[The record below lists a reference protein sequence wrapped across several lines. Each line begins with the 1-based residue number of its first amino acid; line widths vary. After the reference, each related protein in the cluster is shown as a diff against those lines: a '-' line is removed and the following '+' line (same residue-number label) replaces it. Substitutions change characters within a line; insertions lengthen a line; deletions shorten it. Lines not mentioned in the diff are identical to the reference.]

1 MAISYVSEVVKGN
14 SFIQPFSL
22 ELMSKVNS
30 YKQSTF
36 YQNASKLENEIS
48 GLANADILN
57 PLQKQRA
64 QELTNNLTTQI
75 NNMSSLDYSDM
86 NVSNTLEG
94 MAGSVS
100 QDDQVRRGVSS
111 TKQVR
116 ELQSN
121 IDKLKTDPKLNK
133 FYSAANEEYALR
145 PVQAYIKGGAMATF
159 DGETAPTPY
168 KGNPFNRLQD
178 AVKKIMPDIEVG
190 FSATNNPFFIEK
202 GTRKSVDP
210 DKVYAAISGSVDG
223 DMLKQIQIDSWYN
236 TKNFT
241 PDQTLQAYNAN
252 YTNKL
257 GSLTGLQD
265 YYQKRVDA
273 EVIPSVK
280 AEYQRELDDVNNRSK
295 QLTTAYRPK
304 EIAKQLETSQGQEAV
319 NYNIYSSRLFDD
331 VVKAGSYKQM
341 DKSLIQDPAEM
352 WKAKTELAK
361 YTASLKAQAA
371 SNKKKAADGTDIP
384 IGNVGDLAYNT
395 ENAEQAASHK
405 VTLGTY
411 TERNNAYEQNINKD
425 IYKFLDSEISLNP
438 EYAAIFP
445 ETTIVS
451 DNPSAGPTEK
461 VRLVL
466 DRLRKMDNNPNLSVQ
481 DIRLA
486 IDKNNKMGLNTKQ
499 IDFFKNVVNVIDK
512 AATGQ
517 INDIDFEAIKIN
529 KKAAV
534 DVANSVNIKQQAI
547 AANNNYIA
555 DVTKTVTQTV
565 PQQYKK
571 ELLNY
576 INNPND
582 PRYGD
587 LVKTYNR
594 MDKIEEYVYHSTPL
608 GDQMKNVQEKYKVN
622 KGSIEKLLNNDEN
635 RPNYFGMNFN
645 QKGLEEAKID
655 IGTNIA
661 SSNNTKRPA
670 DLADPKDITPTDV
683 RRDETTG
690 KWVINYSYKDVKG
703 KIKYSTPENA
713 YQAPASLAAQI
724 GLQDVP
730 LPELESF
737 MRYNKVS
744 TPFYSYNGNL
754 PGKSGVFKYDI
765 GRVGNSRNPEG
776 FVLRFYDDAGQVVQ
790 VKNGY
795 GQQPFITANQAKTFA
810 DTITN
815 QQTFADAFQNNRQN
829 FFNTVNKIAYQ

>member
-30 YKQSTF
+30 YKQSVF

-94 MAGSVS
+94 FAGSVS
-100 QDDQVRRGVSS
+100 QDDQVRKGISS

-121 IDKLKTDPKLNK
+121 IEKLKTDPKLNK

-145 PVQAYIKGGAMATF
+145 PVQAYIKGGALATF
-159 DGETAPTPY
+159 DGDTAPTPY

-241 PDQTLQAYNAN
+241 PDQTLQAYNSN

-265 YYQKRVDA
+265 YYKKRVDA

-341 DKSLIQDPAEM
+341 DKSLIQDPAAM
-352 WKAKTELAK
+352 WQAKKDLAL
-361 YTASLKAQAA
+361 YTAQVKAQYSGTA
-371 SNKKKAADGTDIP
+371 KKKNADGTDTA
-384 IGNVGDLAYNT
+384 IGNIGDLNYNT
-395 ENAEQAASHK
+395 DTAEQAAGRA
-405 VTLGTY
+405 VTLNTY
-411 TERNNAYEQNINKD
+411 KERNDAYEQNINKD
-425 IYKFLDSEISLNP
+425 IYKFLDNEISLNP
-438 EYAAIFP
+438 TYSALFP
-445 ETTIVS
+445 QTTIVS
-451 DNPSAGPTEK
+451 DNPSSGPTQE

-466 DRLRKMDNNPNLSVQ
+466 DKLRKLDNNPNLSVQ
-481 DIRLA
+481 DIRMA
-486 IDKNNKMGLNTKQ
+486 IDKNNKMGLGPKQ
-499 IDFFKNVVNVIDK
+499 VEFFKNVVNVIDK

-517 INDIDFEAIKIN
+517 INDIDFDAIKIN
-529 KKAAV
+529 KKSAV
-534 DVANSVNIKQQAI
+534 DAANSVNIKQQAI
-547 AANNNYIA
+547 TANKQYIER
-555 DVTKTVTQTV
+555 VTNTALKGI
-565 PQQYKK
+565 PQQYKATYLEYLQDPQNK
-571 ELLNY
+571 KFGIATIKGDDFTTEY
-576 INNPND
+576 INE
-582 PRYGD
+582 
-587 LVKTYNR
+587 L
-594 MDKIEEYVYHSTPL
+594 TPL
-608 GDQMKNVQEKYKVN
+608 GKTMLALKEKSNISKQSV
-622 KGSIEKLLNNDEN
+622 EKFLNNDEN

-645 QKGLEEAKID
+645 QKGLEEAKVD

-661 SSNNTKRPA
+661 SSNNAKRPA
-670 DLADPKDITPTDV
+670 DLGDQKDITPTDV
-683 RRDETTG
+683 RRDDTTG
-690 KWVINYSYKDVKG
+690 KWFINYSYKDVKG
-703 KIKYSTPENA
+703 KIKYSDASTA
-713 YQAPASLAAQI
+713 YESPASLAAQI

-730 LPELESF
+730 LPELESY
-737 MRYNKVS
+737 MRYNKIS
-744 TPFYSYNGNL
+744 TPFYSYNANL
-754 PGKSGVFKYDI
+754 PGKAGVFKYDI
-765 GRVGNSRNPEG
+765 GRIGNDRNPQG
-776 FVLRFYDDAGQVVQ
+776 FILRFYDDAGQVVQ

-795 GQQPFITANQAKTFA
+795 GQQPFLSANQAKTFA

-829 FFNTVNKIAYQ
+829 FFTTVNKIAYQ